1 MTQATG
7 VSGESSSWRTMPH
20 KDQLLVLCLS
30 RLCEPITRTSFST
43 YIYFQLQSLDPTLSS
58 ADIVRQA
65 AWMQTALTA
74 MVAIV
79 SLPVSRLAD
88 SPRFG
93 RKGVLLMSMG
103 VLGASTICF
112 GFIRSFSQAIFLRL
126 VEGTFSG
133 GTVVART
140 MISEI
145 VTSDKHRVKAF
156 LMLPLAF
163 NIGVLVGPPAAGLL
177 VAYAQKHAAGND
189 FLARW
194 TYAPP
199 MLMAGGIIYVA
210 FLAVFFLLEETLPAL
225 AGQPDIGIRIKKGVI
240 RLWRDPKTILE
251 GSKHCYELLNKRGSD
266 ESQHLE
272 PLLTEDDD
280 GGSENGAERSVAH
293 SAAAPRPLPGKISLR
308 KALTVNVLL
317 ATSCQAMLD
326 GITAG
331 YNTLWPLFLSDPP
344 VTAKTGE
351 SPLRLSGGAGL
362 TPSQIA
368 YSLVILAVAALPIQ
382 IFIYPKVS
390 YKLKPIGTMRCFLWC
405 PALAFAIAPLIAVT
419 AKTPFLMWLV
429 ILVTQLL
436 MVLTAAMV
444 VPSATLMVNNSA
456 ASPAALA
463 ATHGLAVTLSSVS
476 RTIGPLAAGGVYAA
490 SKASNNAGLAWWL
503 MAWTASCLGLLSWFV
518 RDGKP
523 QHTATSPA
531 RGESGRSDTTHN
543 LK

>member
-1 MTQATG
+1 MAQDTV

-30 RLCEPITRTSFST
+30 RLSEPITRTSFST

-65 AWMQTALTA
+65 TWMQTALTA

-93 RKGVLLMSMG
+93 RKGVLLINMA
-103 VLGASTICF
+103 VLGTSTLCF
-112 GFIRSFSQAIFLRL
+112 GFIRSFSQALILRL
-126 VEGTFSG
+126 LEGTFSG
-133 GTVVART
+133 GTVVVRT

-145 VTSDKHRVKAF
+145 VTGDKHRVKAF

-163 NIGVLVGPPAAGLL
+163 NIGALVGPPAAGFL
-177 VAYAQKHAAGND
+177 VAYAQSHAAENE

-199 MLMAGGIIYVA
+199 MLMAGGIIYAA

-225 AGQPDIGIRIKKGVI
+225 AGRPDIGIRIKKAVMS
-240 RLWRDPKTILE
+240 LWRNPKASLKTNNYYCEPVNKQAPGDPQ
-251 GSKHCYELLNKRGSD
+251 D
-266 ESQHLE
+266 LE
-272 PLLTEDDD
+272 PLLSEDDD
-280 GGSENGAERSVAH
+280 EAPENGAKRSSAS
-293 SAAAPRPLPGKISLR
+293 SAAHAVPSGKIPLR
-308 KALTVNVLL
+308 KALTANVLV
-317 ATSCQAMLD
+317 ATICQAMLD

-344 VTAKTGE
+344 AQTVLSS
-351 SPLRLSGGAGL
+351 SPLWFSGGAGL

-368 YSLVILAVAALPIQ
+368 LTLTILAVAALPLQ
-382 IFIYPKVS
+382 IFLYPRVS
-390 YKLKPIGTMRCFLWC
+390 YKLKAIGTMRCFLWC

-419 AKTPFLMWLV
+419 AETPFLMWLV
-429 ILVTQLL
+429 ILAVQIL

-456 ASPAALA
+456 PSPAALA

-476 RTIGPLAAGGVYAA
+476 RTVGPLIAGRIYAA
-490 SKASNNAGLAWWL
+490 SKENNNAGLAWWL
-503 MAWTASCLGLLSWFV
+503 MAATASCIGILSWFV
-518 RDGKP
+518 KDGKP
-523 QHTATSPA
+523 QQVATPPA
-531 RGESGRSDTTHN
+531 QEESSRPDASQD